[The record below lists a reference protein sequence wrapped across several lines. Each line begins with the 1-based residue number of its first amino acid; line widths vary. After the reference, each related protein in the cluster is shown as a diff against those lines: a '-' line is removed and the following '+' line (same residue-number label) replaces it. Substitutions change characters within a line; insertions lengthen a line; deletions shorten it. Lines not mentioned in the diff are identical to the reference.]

1 MQGATP
7 IGSRI
12 VEDNVTLLLLAVATP
27 TPIIKRRLSPKETC
41 DIFSAS
47 LTDGDSGFWSI
58 YDHI

>member
-12 VEDNVTLLLLAVATP
+12 VEDNMVLLLLAVATL

-41 DIFSAS
+41 DTFSVS
-47 LTDGDSGFWSI
+47 LTDGDSGFWSE